1 MTFTRRSPYHEASA
15 CGRYTVCAIGPQP
28 YRFEAWHEREQLAV
42 NLSAAERAREICR
55 EHAERHQREAA

>member
-28 YRFEAWHEREQLAV
+28 YRFEAWREQTQLAV
-42 NLSAAERAREICR
+42 NLPSAAAAREACR
-55 EHAERHQREAA
+55 HHAETQREAA